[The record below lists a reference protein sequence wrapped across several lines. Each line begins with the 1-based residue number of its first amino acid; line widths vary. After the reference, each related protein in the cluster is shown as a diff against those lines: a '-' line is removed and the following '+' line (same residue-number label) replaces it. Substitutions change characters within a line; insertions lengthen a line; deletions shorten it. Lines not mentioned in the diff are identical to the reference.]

1 MLEQEA
7 YMGNIK
13 KDENLKK
20 GFSILFELMQ
30 DLKSERR
37 KFIWSCIVCNPGD
50 VNPEEIIR
58 KSSRSMYY
66 ILRYL
71 DVIYRGLDQS
81 LSEDDLGEGEHNA
94 YFFLALEKVV
104 RKIRMQITW
113 FVCQRELIELNR

>member
-1 MLEQEA
+1 
-7 YMGNIK
+7 MGNIK

-37 KFIWSCIVCNPGD
+37 KFIWSCIVCNPRD

-71 DVIYRGLDQS
+71 DVVYRGLDQS

>member
-1 MLEQEA
+1 
-7 YMGNIK
+7 MGNIK

-20 GFSILFELMQ
+20 GFSILFELIQ

-37 KFIWSCIVCNPGD
+37 KFIWSCIVWNPGN

-58 KSSRSMYY
+58 KSSRGMYQ

-71 DVIYRGLDQS
+71 DVVYRGLDQS
-81 LSEDDLGEGEHNA
+81 LPEDGLREGEHNT
-94 YFFLALEKVV
+94 YFLLALEKVV